1 MFSTFKEPIKI
12 VLGKHR
18 KVCKRKNKKKIV
30 EVEDSFYYVPILQS
44 LQQQLSAPRIF
55 QMVMNAEVQQGQED
69 AIILTDFS
77 NGTLFNEHP
86 LFSND
91 ARAIQLLLYYDDVNV
106 CNPLTNKPHKMC
118 LFYYQLANLV
128 PVYRSKLRSIKLFAV
143 CAYKTFKKYKEI
155 AMEKIFE
162 PLVADMKLL
171 GGDDGYTFSIRNVG
185 QVALRGAVL
194 AFLADTPASHAAG
207 GFKEGVGGA
216 RRKCRHCMATFET
229 IQKYFEEDLFQLRD
243 QDDHKEQLHDI
254 ENAPSQYLKDYF
266 CKEYGINKRSI
277 LSNLP
282 YFNVTHQL
290 PQDIMHIFLEGIL
303 QYEIKLLLNYLMK
316 TQGVI
321 TLDELNHAIKH
332 FPLGYTDAKSR
343 PIVMKHGDL
352 EMKSS
357 TNLGQT
363 ASTMWL
369 LSQILP
375 FILQNCV
382 DHTSPQWNSFIML
395 LEIMGIAFCSEIT
408 QASVLYLKST
418 VKEYLT
424 NFKRTYNVN
433 IIPKQHYLVHLP
445 SQMLAFGPLI
455 RCWCMRFEGKH
466 AYFKDLAKKIRNFK
480 NLPFSLAT
488 RNQQMECADFIQM
501 GDNGTDMDNMFS
513 EDIIFGHY
521 KVLRGQSAIDVK
533 NYISRFSGIHLDL
546 DVHSVF
552 ECNQIELFGTKY
564 KPGFNNFLLFC
575 LNEAG
580 FPVFGCLKKIWFIEE
595 FGCYFA
601 LNVFDTI
608 NFEENLN
615 AFRIEEQEIASGY
628 EVVSHAQLKD
638 HHVYHAYKHS
648 NERFIVTRMN
658 ILAGV

>member
-1 MFSTFKEPIKI
+1 M
-12 VLGKHR
+12 
-18 KVCKRKNKKKIV
+18 

-69 AIILTDFS
+69 IILTDFS

-118 LFYYQLANLV
+118 LFYYQLANLS

-143 CAYKTFKKYKEI
+143 CAYKIFKKYKEI

-207 GFKEGVGGA
+207 GFKEGVGGGA
-216 RRKCRHCMATFET
+216 KRKCRHCMSTFET
-229 IQKYFEEDLFQLRD
+229 MQKYFEEDLFQLRD
-243 QDDHKEQLHDI
+243 QDDHEEQLHDI

-266 CKEYGINKRSI
+266 CKEYGINQRSI

-332 FPLGYTDAKSR
+332 FPLGYTDVKRR

-375 FILQNCV
+375 FILQNWV

-408 QASVLYLKST
+408 QASVLSLRST

-424 NFKRTYNVN
+424 NFKSTYNVN

-445 SQMLAFGPLI
+445 SQMLAF
-455 RCWCMRFEGKH
+455 
-466 AYFKDLAKKIRNFK
+466 
-480 NLPFSLAT
+480 
-488 RNQQMECADFIQM
+488 
-501 GDNGTDMDNMFS
+501 
-513 EDIIFGHY
+513 
-521 KVLRGQSAIDVK
+521 
-533 NYISRFSGIHLDL
+533 
-546 DVHSVF
+546 
-552 ECNQIELFGTKY
+552 
-564 KPGFNNFLLFC
+564 
-575 LNEAG
+575 
-580 FPVFGCLKKIWFIEE
+580 
-595 FGCYFA
+595 A
-601 LNVFDTI
+601 L
-608 NFEENLN
+608 
-615 AFRIEEQEIASGY
+615 
-628 EVVSHAQLKD
+628 
-638 HHVYHAYKHS
+638 
-648 NERFIVTRMN
+648 
-658 ILAGV
+658 